1 MYQKSLEGF
10 RRYMRWIFFHIIFL
24 KFVKQLCQVST
35 FQFILCYKFFA
46 LISDF
51 YRKNLSKMR
60 EIFVFLTI
68 HLWNNPKNCLLI
80 PNLTGLWSN
89 FILIFVLT
97 VFVIIFVFL
106 LENQIDY
113 DFFLRLFRL
122 KLNFLFW
129 FLFWSKVSIK
139 KWLWWSIA
147 KEVSK

>member
-89 FILIFVLT
+89 FILIFVLICYYFC
-97 VFVIIFVFL
+97 VLVRKS
-106 LENQIDY
+106 N
-113 DFFLRLFRL
+113 
-122 KLNFLFW
+122 
-129 FLFWSKVSIK
+129 
-139 KWLWWSIA
+139 WLWFFFAPVQIKIKFSILILIL
-147 KEVSK
+147 K